1 MTDEGL
7 PLPCVV
13 TRVTLRADAGRR
25 AALKS
30 TPDHFDQ
37 PIKVV
42 FVREALARPEG
53 KGAPKDPLN
62 FNFTKTWA
70 TKYEKR
76 KVGMLEN
83 EGPGLNTGSPRPK
96 LWWGGFGVGQDLVP
110 LPLCSAPLQVAPLQ
124 VASNKCCANSL

>member
-1 MTDEGL
+1 MPAGNNIRMFILPDTLNLDTLLVDDGL
-7 PLPCVV
+7 
-13 TRVTLRADAGRR
+13 
-25 AALKS
+25 
-30 TPDHFDQ
+30 
-37 PIKVV
+37 KVK
-42 FVREALARPEG
+42 APKARPEG

-96 LWWGGFGVGQDLVP
+96 LWWGGFGVGQGLVP
-110 LPLCSAPLQVAPLQ
+110 LPLCSAPLQAAPLQ
-124 VASNKCCANSL
+124 VAPNKCCANSL